1 MAQRSPSVSYWF
13 ISVVQNPLP
22 RSVALQA
29 GLSFLRPE
37 FSVVSKPVLF
47 LSSAV
52 PPTPLQVRAVLAP
65 Q

>member
-1 MAQRSPSVSYWF
+1 MFNIPYWF
-13 ISVVQNPLP
+13 ISVVQKPLP

-37 FSVVSKPVLF
+37 FSVISKPVLF

-52 PPTPLQVRAVLAP
+52 PLTPLQVRAVLAP